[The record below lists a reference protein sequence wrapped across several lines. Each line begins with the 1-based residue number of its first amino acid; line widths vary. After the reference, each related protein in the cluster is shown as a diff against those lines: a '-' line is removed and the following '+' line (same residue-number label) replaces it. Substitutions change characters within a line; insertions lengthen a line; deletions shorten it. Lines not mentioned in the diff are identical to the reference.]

1 MTGNYDLSLIVTLDF
16 CAYRPSSSVLAI
28 YEYYSVFISMQKI
41 SFSDSFSNFVMYFA
55 VFTIDTQQPLLAAE
69 VRQRIFAVVKKLFS
83 TPLIMESEGEKNI
96 FINFE
101 FYKHNHNQEW
111 S

>member
-1 MTGNYDLSLIVTLDF
+1 
-16 CAYRPSSSVLAI
+16 
-28 YEYYSVFISMQKI
+28 
-41 SFSDSFSNFVMYFA
+41 MYFA